1 MKKLFL
7 PLLLITAIAAG
18 CATFQS
24 IVKSTFPYTATIII
38 PASTATGKS
47 QTAISSATS
56 FDQVFG
62 GGSNA
67 DKIREVRITSAKIQA
82 TNPTNYDM
90 GVFKSIK
97 IYIAKSTGT
106 GEVLVASRS
115 DIGTGASNL
124 LQLDIDNTK
133 FLDEYIKGTSL
144 RVKMVYEL
152 RSSADVDASLRVS
165 LGFSANPTNQ

>member
-1 MKKLFL
+1 MKKI
-7 PLLLITAIAAG
+7 LLSLIFVSAIVAG
-18 CATFQS
+18 CATLQS
-24 IVKSTFPYTATIII
+24 IVKSTFPYTATVIV
-38 PASTATGKS
+38 PASTATDKS
-47 QTAISSATS
+47 QTAVSSATS

-67 DKIREVRITSAKIQA
+67 DKIREVRITSAKLQLI
-82 TNPTNYDM
+82 NPTNYEM

-97 IYIAKSTGT
+97 IYISKSTGS

-115 DIGTGASNL
+115 DIGTGANSP

-133 FLDEYIKGTSL
+133 FLDEYIKGSSI

-152 RSSADVDASLRVS
+152 RSSANVDASFRVS
-165 LGFSANPTNQ
+165 LGFSANPTIQ